1 MAYFPNMTSWE
12 MWAADNCFRCAHWP
26 KHKTASPCPVEMA
39 HNLYSYE
46 LCNDKE
52 HPGKVILDM
61 LIPPTKDGCGARC
74 NHPPQNPHIGGN
86 GQNQAGYKAL
96 ICLRNIGTGQ
106 AAPKADAL
114 PDCATP
120 RGRASWRGA

>member
-61 LIPPTKDGCGARC
+61 LIPPTKDGCGAQKCAMFR
-74 NHPPQNPHIGGN
+74 PEN
-86 GQNQAGYKAL
+86 GVSDKHLKDWAKYKAVMAEMEA
-96 ICLRNIGTGQ
+96 R
-106 AAPKADAL
+106 P
-114 PDCATP
+114 
-120 RGRASWRGA
+120 